1 MAVQLSYRYML
12 GCHPVLR
19 CGVQG
24 RKGIISFAKH
34 SEVKKPSQT
43 VAAAAHQLVGVM
55 GERGMAFEGAHPS
68 HPRHPH

>member
-1 MAVQLSYRYML
+1 M
-12 GCHPVLR
+12 
-19 CGVQG
+19 QG